1 MSERRIAP
9 HRPLSAEAR
18 RLFTADLDAIAD
30 GLSLARENRD
40 AGLHEA
46 RKSIKKARALLKLLR
61 FADTEFHAVENA
73 RLRDLARSLAHA
85 RDAAALV
92 EAVERLRLT
101 YPGRAKALRLL
112 KIRLEERRDE
122 HVIDDGALETSLKQG
137 LQCLA
142 QIRRDMDRWDLPAEP
157 EAAASVLADGV
168 RHNLI
173 RAKRAQKRADGRAE
187 NEDFHDLRKTVKA
200 HWTQLG
206 LLRDLWPKR
215 VKTER
220 ARLEALGESLGE
232 HNDLAALAVL
242 LRSHELDLKPSRT
255 RLLRKMVARRKAA
268 LAHSTAKAAR
278 RLLGPT
284 PKRLKSNFVQRLQ
297 ADGEPAVLAVAAPC
311 GPRL

>member
-9 HRPLSAEAR
+9 HRLLAAEAR
-18 RLFTADLDAIAD
+18 RLFTADLDAIAN

-61 FADTEFHAVENA
+61 FADTEFYAAENA

-101 YPGRAKALRLL
+101 YPDRAKALGLL
-112 KIRLEERRDE
+112 KVLLEERRDRR
-122 HVIDDGALETSLKQG
+122 VIEDGALDILIEQG
-137 LQCLA
+137 LQNAA
-142 QIRRDMDRWDLPAEP
+142 QIRREVDRWRLPGEP
-157 EAAASVLADGV
+157 EAAASILADGV
-168 RHNLI
+168 RDNLA
-173 RAKRAQKRADGRAE
+173 RAMRALERASGRAE

-206 LLRDLWPKR
+206 LLRDFWPKR
-215 VKTER
+215 VKTRR

-232 HNDLAALAVL
+232 HNDLAALAAL
-242 LRSHELDLKPSRT
+242 LRSRELDLKPSHV
-255 RLLRKMVARRKAA
+255 RLFREIVAKRKAA
-268 LAHSTAKAAR
+268 LALSTVKAGR
-278 RLLGPT
+278 RLLERT

-297 ADGEPAVLAVAAPC
+297 ADGEPAVAANPALY
-311 GPRL
+311 GSRL